1 MKTYLIFNIDGT
13 VVEQKTKKIVF
24 EISDY
29 CNFTI
34 CEYYNYNNNKY
45 ALLYNANSENNC
57 IENISKVPFIDR
69 KINGIFMLLKLDS
82 ENSVISITEKTY
94 SKLFNWN
101 SINID
106 YSSDDFTADTCTK
119 LNEC

>member
-1 MKTYLIFNIDGT
+1 
-13 VVEQKTKKIVF
+13 
-24 EISDY
+24 
-29 CNFTI
+29 
-34 CEYYNYNNNKY
+34 
-45 ALLYNANSENNC
+45 
-57 IENISKVPFIDR
+57 
-69 KINGIFMLLKLDS
+69 MLLKLDS